1 MSPRANKNT
10 NRARVS
16 EKLRRVWNVR
26 EKLAVVM
33 YHEKGHSKNETAAKF
48 NIETKQVRDWISK
61 KEQFMKV

>member
-26 EKLAVVM
+26 EKLAIVI
-33 YHEKGHSKNETAAKF
+33 YHEKGHNKNKTAAKL
-48 NIETKQVRDWISK
+48 NIEPKQVHN
-61 KEQFMKV
+61 